1 MKLLKTLHRPDGM
14 PSNMPDRVRRT
25 MTPDPDAPILCVWEY
40 TLPSGKTGTCGAP
53 AFYELIYKT
62 GMRQPFGAPGNIMLH
77 TYRCDLHHVT
87 ENTE

>member
-1 MKLLKTLHRPDGM
+1 MKLLKTLHHPDGM
-14 PSNMPDRVRRT
+14 GAIQVCRH
-25 MTPDPDAPILCVWEY
+25 EFK
-40 TLPSGKTGTCGAP
+40 LPSGKTGNCEAP

-62 GMRQPFGAPGNIMLH
+62 TMRQPFGAPGNIMLH